1 MRQRNTA
8 GTTTDIFDGITEQTQ
23 MIKSK
28 KSADYEEVSREHL
41 HFTS

>member
-1 MRQRNTA
+1 MQQ
-8 GTTTDIFDGITEQTQ
+8 EQPLTYLTVSLSKPK
-23 MIKSK
+23 KSK